1 MGLQIVQFVQ
11 SLDFYKSNVI
21 AVKDKL
27 VKNGRLFFFVFF
39 FWMYSTVF
47 FSPLEIF
54 TL

>member
-39 FWMYSTVF
+39 LDVF
-47 FSPLEIF
+47 NRILF
-54 TL
+54 TT